1 MPEADTPAARL
12 PRYIQIF
19 TPDEQPYEQTP
30 VIASEAKQSHK
41 YTRDGFARLRRTRN
55 DSNDSFARF
64 IEVSFCISHSE
75 IL

>member
-1 MPEADTPAARL
+1 MPEADAPAARL

-41 YTRDGFARLRRTRN
+41 YTRDGFARPRRTRN
-55 DSNDSFARF
+55 DSFARF
-64 IEVSFCISHSE
+64 VEVSFCISHSE